1 MSEIIKNATPQNV
14 KYGTDDQSVP
24 DKVLT
29 QAGVPIHLPLMFT
42 FSPKG
47 AVDEAYVVSGDNLKA
62 MYGDEV
68 LSLKSKYT
76 TFNTPFLD
84 LFNSNANEIM
94 VQRIVPDDAKVASLR
109 LYAEVLETKVPD
121 YERNADGSV
130 LYENGSPKVKGQIDG
145 LLIAWHFG
153 EITDA
158 SGAFRNGNTFDGTLT
173 NAAGTKSKIYPI
185 MDLAAPY
192 PGGKA
197 NDFGLRLACGNE
209 KSSTPVSA
217 DIATTV
223 GGRLLTLQFVDQT
236 EEGMSPSIIRTVTGQ
251 TDVSFSF
258 KPEAYYRPMRMDLDF
273 EDVALAAFRN
283 TNPDPGYI
291 PTLGPTKEMYVYRSN
306 LELVLEKAQGHIKDD
321 ADVGSDIYMV
331 DIFSGQNLQGN
342 PYNGLHVDDGSQGG
356 EILNENHTHYF
367 IGGSDGTM
375 DNATYDAL
383 VRKEMTKFGESVVN
397 YFNLLKYPSSF
408 MWDTGFSTDTKEALT
423 NYIGRMKNT
432 NLVLTTHV
440 YDQGTNSMQVE
451 EAMKVALSAMLRAL
465 PESTRYGTSCMR
477 GHIVGHSMF
486 LSNSKYKERVP
497 VSYSLASKFSKY
509 AGSSQGKFL
518 RRNKFTRGELTVIT
532 EGYEF
537 NLDYKPFQ
545 VYVSDWEV
553 GLISLR
559 SFDQWRYHFPA
570 LYTVYDEDRSILN
583 NWIVAP
589 IIGNL
594 EYLSEQVWAE
604 MSGVSDMEDGQVL
617 KMVRD
622 KLILKTEGRY
632 DGVVNLEFEP
642 YFSAE
647 DKANGNTVSI
657 KIHVYGA
664 VMKTVFKTT
673 IVAHRFLE
681 G

>member
-1 MSEIIKNATPQNV
+1 MSEIIKNGTPQNV

-24 DKVLT
+24 EKVLT

-47 AVDEAYVVSGDNLKA
+47 DPNNAYVVSGDNLKA

-68 LSLKSKYT
+68 VGLKNKYT
-76 TFNTPFLD
+76 TFNTPYLE
-84 LFNSNANEIM
+84 LFNRNANEIM
-94 VQRIVPDDAKVASLR
+94 VQRLVPDDAATASLR

-130 LYENGSPKVKGQIDG
+130 LYENGAPKVKGQIDG

-153 EITDA
+153 
-158 SGAFRNGNTFDGTLT
+158 AFSDSAGQFKQGNIFDGTLT
-173 NAAGTKSKIYPI
+173 NAGGVKSKIYPI
-185 MDLAAPY
+185 LDMPAPY
-192 PGGKA
+192 PGAKP
-197 NDFGLRLACGNE
+197 NDFGLRLSCGNE
-209 KSSTPVSA
+209 KSKTPVPA
-217 DIATTV
+217 DYAMEV
-223 GGRLLTLQFVDQT
+223 GGRLLSLQFVDQT
-236 EEGMSPSIIRTVTGQ
+236 VPGMSPSITRTIKGQ
-251 TDVSFSF
+251 TSVLFSF
-258 KPEAYYRPMRMDLDF
+258 KPEAYYRPMRTELDF
-273 EDVALAAFRN
+273 EDVALAAYRN
-283 TNPDPGYI
+283 MNPDPGYI
-291 PTLGPTKEMYVYRSN
+291 PQLGPVQDMYVYRNN
-306 LELVLEKAQGHIKDD
+306 LETVLEKAKAFIKDD
-321 ADVGSDIYMV
+321 DTLTNPYMV
-331 DIFSGQNLQGN
+331 DIFSGLDLYGN
-342 PYNGLHVDDGSQGG
+342 PYNGLHVDDGDQGG
-356 EILNENHTHYF
+356 EILTDSHTHYL

-375 DNATYDAL
+375 TNETFDQL
-383 VRKEMTKFGESVVN
+383 VRKEMINFGTGTVN
-397 YFNLLKYPSSF
+397 YLNLLKYPSSF
-408 MWDTGFSTDTKEALT
+408 LWDSGFSTDTKEALT

-432 NLVLTTHV
+432 NLVLVTHV
-440 YDQGTNSMQVE
+440 FDQGTNTMQTE
-451 EAMKVALSAMLRAL
+451 EAMKIALSAMLRAL
-465 PESTRYGTSCMR
+465 PESTKYGTNCMR
-477 GHIVGHSMF
+477 GHLLGHSMF
-486 LSNSKYKERVP
+486 LSNSQYKERVP

-518 RRNKFTRGELTVIT
+518 ARNKFSRGELTVIT
-532 EGYEF
+532 EGFDF
-537 NLDYKPFQ
+537 NLDYKPFP
-545 VYVSDWEV
+545 VYVSDWEA

-583 NWIVAP
+583 NWLIAP

-604 MSGVSDMEDGQVL
+604 MSGVSDMTDSQVA

-632 DGVVNLEFEP
+632 DGVVDLGFEP
-642 YFSAE
+642 YFSDE
-647 DKANGNTVSI
+647 DKSNGNSISI

-673 IVAHRFLE
+673 IVAHRFQE

>member
-1 MSEIIKNATPQNV
+1 MSEIIKNGTPQNV

-24 DKVLT
+24 EKVLT

-47 AVDEAYVVSGDNLKA
+47 DPNDAYVVSGDNLKA

-68 LSLKSKYT
+68 ISLKSPYT
-76 TFNTPFLD
+76 TFNTPYLE
-84 LFNSNANEIM
+84 LFNRKANEIM
-94 VQRIVPDDAKVASLR
+94 VQRLVPDDAATASLR

-153 EITDA
+153 QFSDEA
-158 SGAFRNGNTFDGTLT
+158 GQFKQGNIFDGTLT

-185 MDLAAPY
+185 MDMPAPY
-192 PGGKA
+192 PGAKP
-197 NDFGLRLACGNE
+197 NDFGLRMFCGNE
-209 KSSTPVSA
+209 KSQTPVPA
-217 DIATTV
+217 DYAMEV

-236 EEGMSPSIIRTVTGQ
+236 IEGMSPSITRTVKGQ
-251 TDVSFSF
+251 TSVFFSF
-258 KPEAYYRPMRMDLDF
+258 KPEAYYRPMRTELDF
-273 EDVALAAFRN
+273 EDVALAAYRDM
-283 TNPDPGYI
+283 NPDPGYI
-291 PTLGPTKEMYVYRSN
+291 PQLGPVKDMYVYRSN
-306 LELVLEKAQGHIKDD
+306 LELVLTKAQSAIKDD
-321 ADVGSDIYMV
+321 DTVTNPYMV
-331 DIFSGQNLQGN
+331 DIFSGLDLYGN
-342 PYNGLHVDDGSQGG
+342 PYNGLHVDDGTDGG
-356 EILNENHTHYF
+356 EILSDGHTHYL

-375 DNATYDAL
+375 TNETFDAL
-383 VRKEMTKFGESVVN
+383 VRKEMINFGTGTVN
-397 YFNLLKYPSSF
+397 YLNLLKYPSSF
-408 MWDTGFSTDTKEALT
+408 VWDSGFSTDTKEALT

-432 NLVLTTHV
+432 NLVLCTHV
-440 YDQGTNSMQVE
+440 FDQGVNTMQTE
-451 EAMKVALSAMLRAL
+451 EAMKIALSAMLRAM
-465 PESTRYGTSCMR
+465 PESTKYGTTCMR
-477 GHIVGHSMF
+477 GHLVGHSMF
-486 LSNSKYKERVP
+486 LSNSQYKERVP
-497 VSYSLASKFSKY
+497 VSYSLASKFAAY

-518 RRNKFTRGELTVIT
+518 SRNKFSRGELTIIT
-532 EGYEF
+532 EGYDF
-537 NLDYKPFQ
+537 NLDYKPFP
-545 VYVSDWEV
+545 VYVSDWEA

-583 NWIVAP
+583 NWLVAP

-604 MSGVSDMEDGQVL
+604 MSGVSDMTDNQIA

-622 KLILKTEGRY
+622 KLILKTEGRF
-632 DGVVNLEFEP
+632 DGVVNLGFEP
-642 YFSAE
+642 YFSDE
-647 DKANGNTVSI
+647 DKANGNTISI

-673 IVAHRFLE
+673 IVAHRFQE